1 MAGKNSKLSQFKE
14 RETYTQF
21 VQKQVWRKVEA
32 YQAEYPQ
39 HKFFLMAFGN
49 TTQPLTPTVEKALI
63 DSAHRL
69 SNPKTYTGYED
80 IIGNPNLRQAICTDY
95 YGEKLGVE
103 IDLEDVFIS
112 DGAQST
118 SVNIQEL
125 FAENSKVAIPNPV
138 YPSFIEGTLLAGR
151 PLIYLPCD
159 ETNNF
164 VPNPPKE
171 NVDLI
176 YLCFPNNP
184 TGTVPQFTQLEAL
197 VNYAR
202 EHKSVIIYDAVYSL
216 FITTSSIPKS
226 IYEIEGA
233 KECAI
238 EIGSFSKWANFTGLR
253 VGWAVIPQELTIC
266 NTVPGELNA
275 LWRIRHEIKFW
286 GTANIAQ
293 MGALA
298 ALSRIGQLEC
308 QEVVNYYLQNA
319 RMLRNALEAVGIKC
333 FGAID
338 SPFVWVKSPRNWDS
352 WQFFDYMMRSTGIV
366 GVPGSVFG
374 DLGEGYLRLSGLGH
388 RESIEGAVSSLS
400 QLTRIV

>member
-1 MAGKNSKLSQFKE
+1 MHNSL
-14 RETYTQF
+14 
-21 VQKQVWRKVEA
+21 
-32 YQAEYPQ
+32 
-39 HKFFLMAFGN
+39 
-49 TTQPLTPTVEKALI
+49 
-63 DSAHRL
+63 
-69 SNPKTYTGYED
+69 
-80 IIGNPNLRQAICTDY
+80 
-95 YGEKLGVE
+95 
-103 IDLEDVFIS
+103 
-112 DGAQST
+112 
-118 SVNIQEL
+118 
-125 FAENSKVAIPNPV
+125 
-138 YPSFIEGTLLAGR
+138 
-151 PLIYLPCD
+151 
-159 ETNNF
+159 
-164 VPNPPKE
+164 
-171 NVDLI
+171 
-176 YLCFPNNP
+176 
-184 TGTVPQFTQLEAL
+184 PQFTQLEAL

-202 EHKSVIIYDAVYSL
+202 EHKSVIIYDAVHSL

>member
-184 TGTVPQFTQLEAL
+184 TGTVSCSAFKLG
-197 VNYAR
+197 
-202 EHKSVIIYDAVYSL
+202 II
-216 FITTSSIPKS
+216 K
-226 IYEIEGA
+226 
-233 KECAI
+233 
-238 EIGSFSKWANFTGLR
+238 
-253 VGWAVIPQELTIC
+253 
-266 NTVPGELNA
+266 
-275 LWRIRHEIKFW
+275 
-286 GTANIAQ
+286 
-293 MGALA
+293 
-298 ALSRIGQLEC
+298 SRIQ
-308 QEVVNYYLQNA
+308 
-319 RMLRNALEAVGIKC
+319 
-333 FGAID
+333 
-338 SPFVWVKSPRNWDS
+338 
-352 WQFFDYMMRSTGIV
+352 
-366 GVPGSVFG
+366 
-374 DLGEGYLRLSGLGH
+374 
-388 RESIEGAVSSLS
+388 
-400 QLTRIV
+400 